1 MGTTNI
7 GFRISDSWISFPGT
21 YAATEIPLSIKHPPL
36 PSKTTCQPLLLSST
50 FGTHHYAEMHSA
62 SFVSIFLALMLPS
75 AFAANA
81 FLASTLGSH
90 MVLQRGVSS
99 SVYGWSS
106 VPSSTVTVT
115 MGTSTYSAT
124 SSPSPSAAGGFFWQ
138 VALPAMAA
146 SLVGTDIQ
154 ISSNAGEAATLSDVL
169 FGDVFFCSGQSNM
182 QFAMPGVLDAEQ
194 QIARADNYSAIRIFD
209 VGQDMNQPQS
219 VNPLDDLFS
228 LRRGWTVSSLLSPC
242 CTPLANAPHA
252 THAPSGWK
260 RCCRQQRRLDVLL
273 QRSMLAHCSRNI

>member
-1 MGTTNI
+1 
-7 GFRISDSWISFPGT
+7 
-21 YAATEIPLSIKHPPL
+21 
-36 PSKTTCQPLLLSST
+36 
-50 FGTHHYAEMHSA
+50 MHIDTIVA
-62 SFVSIFLALMLPS
+62 IFLALTLPC

-106 VPSSTVTVT
+106 VASSTVTVT
-115 MGTSTYSAT
+115 MENATYSAT
-124 SSPSPSAAGGFFWQ
+124 SSTSPSAAGGFFWQ
-138 VALPAMAA
+138 VALPAIAA
-146 SLVGTDIQ
+146 SLVGTDIH
-154 ISSNAGEAATLSDVL
+154 ISSSAGEAATLSDVL

-228 LRRGWTVSSLLSPC
+228 LRRGWTVNPSLPLC
-242 CTPLANAPHA
+242 LTPACKYLALCSC
-252 THAPSGWK
+252 PSRWEA
-260 RCCRQQRRLDVLL
+260 LL
-273 QRSMLAHCSRNI
+273 PSTVAIGRHTTARYAG

>member
-1 MGTTNI
+1 
-7 GFRISDSWISFPGT
+7 
-21 YAATEIPLSIKHPPL
+21 
-36 PSKTTCQPLLLSST
+36 
-50 FGTHHYAEMHSA
+50 MHSA

-106 VPSSTVTVT
+106 VASSTVTVT

-138 VALPAMAA
+138 VALPSMAA

-228 LRRGWTVSSLLSPC
+228 LRRGWTVSSFLSLLHTACKCPARLSRPFRWEALLPS
-242 CTPLANAPHA
+242 TAPIGRLITA
-252 THAPSGWK
+252 QYAGSLQPKYLTRNCSVPSL
-260 RCCRQQRRLDVLL
+260 LDLSVP
-273 QRSMLAHCSRNI
+273 IG